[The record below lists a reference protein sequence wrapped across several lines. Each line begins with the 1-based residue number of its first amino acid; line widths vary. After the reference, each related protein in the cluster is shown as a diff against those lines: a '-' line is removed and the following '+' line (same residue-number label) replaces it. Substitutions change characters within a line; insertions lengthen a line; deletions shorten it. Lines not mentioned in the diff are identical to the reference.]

1 MGVGTLARVVVVG
14 VSTCGSRSKSSSM
27 RSASESRSSNMST
40 SRVVV

>member
-27 RSASESRSSNMST
+27 RSAS
-40 SRVVV
+40 RVVVVVIGVHLE